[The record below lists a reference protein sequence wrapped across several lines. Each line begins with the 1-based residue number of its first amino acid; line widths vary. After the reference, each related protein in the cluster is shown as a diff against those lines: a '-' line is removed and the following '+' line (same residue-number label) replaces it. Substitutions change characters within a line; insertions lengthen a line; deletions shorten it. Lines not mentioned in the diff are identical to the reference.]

1 MRSLDRTV
9 KPQFIVFSA
18 TMPHWVHKTTKKYMS
33 KDFKI
38 VDLVQGNVQKTSAT
52 VEVNLIL
59 FLSSFDDRPLCS
71 TWLCLALIMTE
82 QLSSMDLFRSIRVVV
97 QMDVQSSSVKR
108 RKKQMNFPLVMISKS
123 KPMFFMAIFHRI
135 NVNWF

>member
-33 KDFKI
+33 KDYKTI
-38 VDLVQGNVQKTSAT
+38 DLVQGNVQKTSAT

-59 FLSSFDDRPLCS
+59 FLSSFDDRAFCS
-71 TWLCLALIMTE
+71 IWLFRALIMTE
-82 QLSSMDLFRSIRVVV
+82 QLSSMDLFKSIRVVV
-97 QMDVQSSSVKR
+97 QMDVQLSFVKR

-123 KPMFFMAIFHRI
+123 KLMFFMEIFHRI